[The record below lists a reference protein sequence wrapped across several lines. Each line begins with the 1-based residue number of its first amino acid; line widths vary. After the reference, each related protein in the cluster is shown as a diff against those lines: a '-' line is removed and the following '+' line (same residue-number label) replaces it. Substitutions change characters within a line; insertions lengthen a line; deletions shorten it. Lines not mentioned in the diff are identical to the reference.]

1 MLIENE
7 LENVQLTSPTLK
19 VSLQLRAYADET
31 HAVLYH
37 KNIFSRTLPPPLFSY
52 FTTLKGRAPS
62 VDKCC

>member
-31 HAVLYH
+31 CC
-37 KNIFSRTLPPPLFSY
+37 PL
-52 FTTLKGRAPS
+52 T
-62 VDKCC
+62 

>member
-37 KNIFSRTLPPPLFSY
+37 KNIFSRTLPPPFSV
-52 FTTLKGRAPS
+52 TSRP
-62 VDKCC
+62 

>member
-7 LENVQLTSPTLK
+7 LENVQLRSPTLK

-37 KNIFSRTLPPPLFSY
+37 KNIFSRTLPPPPFQL
-52 FTTLKGRAPS
+52 LHDPKGACS
-62 VDKCC
+62 IC